1 LPDRNTTV
9 RRRQKP
15 AKRFAAN
22 AIVTAACFLL
32 FAPAAAGQQLVDK
45 IVATVNVSTEPDCK
59 DNCLITYSDL
69 VWQLALQ
76 PGTPL
81 ANPSSDALN
90 RALRLIIDQRLILQ
104 EAERLPT
111 ISPSADEIRNARDTL
126 VKQFP
131 SRAELQDRMTRVGLT
146 SEKFDQIL
154 EQRVRI
160 EKYLDFR
167 FRSFIVIT
175 PKEIEAYYHDD
186 FTPQFKNRN
195 PGRIVPSL
203 QDVRGEIERTL
214 TENRVES
221 NIDQFLDTARDRAD
235 IVMVSPV

>member
-1 LPDRNTTV
+1 MPKRNIV
-9 RRRQKP
+9 RRRHNP
-15 AKRFAAN
+15 VKRFTTH
-22 AIVTAACFLL
+22 AIVTFAACLLL
-32 FAPAAAGQQLVDK
+32 FAPAASGQQVVDK

-69 VWQLALQ
+69 LWQLALQ

-81 ANPSSDALN
+81 ASPSSDALN
-90 RALRLIIDQRLILQ
+90 RALRLTIDQRLILQ

-111 ISPSADEIRNARDTL
+111 ISPSADEIRKARDSL

-167 FRSFIVIT
+167 FRSFIVVT
-175 PKEIEAYYHDD
+175 PTEIEAYYRDD

-214 TENRVES
+214 TENKVES
-221 NIDQFLDTARDRAD
+221 DIDQFLDTARDRAD